1 MATCVPNSNLFSL
14 QDVVNVVGGNS
25 LSQAFANASDGHFNA
40 TYKGSKDRLSNFRD
54 YHGSAVNLV
63 QISSTGQGGG
73 TVCANMCVST
83 SPAMVAGECYF
94 LSIGGSLSTTQQGAS
109 SYAYMQVLCNSV
121 CKYCCCAP
129 ANSCMPS
136 LSSNFQVNYGD
147 HINVIIYAQ
156 TTCTCCSS
164 TANAFT
170 CICASNIKGGF
181 SNGTTCVSCS
191 MYTG

>member
-1 MATCVPNSNLFSL
+1 MANVPNTTTFSL
-14 QDVVNVVGGNS
+14 TNVTAVVGGTS
-25 LSQAFANASDGHFNA
+25 LTTAFACA
-40 TYKGSKDRLSNFRD
+40 TDSKFCSLYKGSKDRLSNFRGYCGGD
-54 YHGSAVNLV
+54 VNLT
-63 QISSTGQGGG
+63 QIGSTGCGGSY
-73 TVCANMCVST
+73 VCANMCVST

-181 SNGTTCVSCS
+181 SNGTTCVSCY
-191 MYTG
+191 MATG